1 MAEDRDGFDRDSNRF
16 LEDSQRDQ
24 QRKPS
29 NTTNTGEKIEK
40 YWSKTTEKVPK
51 WPLKDNGRETLSEK
65 FYRRK
70 FYKKNFYLNQ
80 SGKILDD
87 FDPDFDDIW
96 DIERLNMFCFRW
108 LKMFNY
114 QNKGESSN
122 SYFDSD
128 TWNHLN

>member
-51 WPLKDNGRETLSEK
+51 WPFKDNGREILPEK
-65 FYRRK
+65 FCRRK
-70 FYKKNFYLNQ
+70 NYKKR
-80 SGKILDD
+80 ILFEPLRKD
-87 FDPDFDDIW
+87 FGRFWPRKFDDILEI
-96 DIERLNMFCFRW
+96 DF
-108 LKMFNY
+108 
-114 QNKGESSN
+114 
-122 SYFDSD
+122 
-128 TWNHLN
+128 